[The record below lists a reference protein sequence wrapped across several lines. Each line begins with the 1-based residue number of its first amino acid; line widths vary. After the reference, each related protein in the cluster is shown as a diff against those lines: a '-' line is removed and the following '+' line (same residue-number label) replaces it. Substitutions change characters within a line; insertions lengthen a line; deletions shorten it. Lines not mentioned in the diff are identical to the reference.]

1 MKLHDTDYV
10 IIDKNTLEP
19 IESIDIIY
27 GADSLQEELEE
38 SPLGNNEIAMSMT
51 KLPKQLQD
59 RYTEQIKKEKKNV
72 NNTQI

>member
-27 GADSLQEELEE
+27 GTDSLQEELEE
-38 SPLGNNEIAMSMT
+38 SPLGNNEITMSMT

-59 RYTEQIKKEKKNV
+59 RYVEQIKKERIK
-72 NNTQI
+72 